1 MFDNPVALGDLGY
14 DPLAGETNHAFD
26 QLFPDWFGYSSPPVD
41 IYDGMSNLSLFSPPN
56 SYATPPDITYVLASI
71 RSPNPLTSHLRA
83 VPFPFSSPSP
93 SLSQTSSTPEHHQV
107 SPEPSPTPKPSCR
120 KAVPVINR
128 VRGKWHCSACDK
140 AFRGKWECKRH
151 IKDAGKRAV
160 CLACGIDI
168 SGRKDSLRRHFT
180 KYCNENAGN
189 LRFEDAFIEA

>member
-14 DPLAGETNHAFD
+14 DSLAGETNHAFD

-56 SYATPPDITYVLASI
+56 SYVTPPDITYVLASI

-83 VPFPFSSPSP
+83 VPFPFSAPSP

-120 KAVPVINR
+120 KATPVSSR
-128 VRGKWHCSACDK
+128 V
-140 AFRGKWECKRH
+140 RGKWECKRH
-151 IKDAGKRAV
+151 ITDAGKRAV
-160 CLACGIDI
+160 CLTCGTNI

-180 KYCNENAGN
+180 KYCNGN